1 MQELGWRVIEASVQG
16 YSHER
21 LNKPNQDR
29 ILFFQDQDNGL
40 PIVLAISDGHGGS
53 GYYRSER
60 GAQFAVESAIE
71 MCKLFLATN
80 QNLLIGENFS
90 QKRLKETLC
99 RSIVDEWNKRVKKD
113 IQEKPIPNEDSSDK
127 TDILKSKRPIEQ
139 NISTPYGATLLTVI
153 VTNSELIFLQLG
165 DGDILIIADNG
176 DSIRPLPRDPRLIGN
191 ETTSLCTREAWDDFI
206 TGSIS
211 INDVSPALIMVSTDG
226 YANSYPD
233 EESFQKVGQDIL
245 NLICCNEAGIDAGID
260 NIESNF
266 KDWLNETSEK
276 GSGDDITVGIMS
288 HKETILHFLDKNKKL
303 LCSKELN

>member
-1 MQELGWRVIEASVQG
+1 MQDSEWRVIEASVKG

-29 ILFFQDQDNGL
+29 ILFFQDPDKGL

-71 MCKLFLATN
+71 MCKQFLETN
-80 QNLLIGENFS
+80 KNLLIGENFS

-99 RSIVDEWNKRVKKD
+99 RSIVDEWNKRVARD
-113 IQEKPIPNEDSSDK
+113 IQENPTPNEDSSDK
-127 TDILKSKRPIEQ
+127 TDIVKSKRPVEQ
-139 NISTPYGATLLTVI
+139 NISTPYGATLLTAI

-165 DGDILIIADNG
+165 DGDILIISDNG

-191 ETTSLCTREAWDDFI
+191 ETTSLCTREAWDDFV
-206 TGSIS
+206 TGAIS
-211 INDVSPALIMVSTDG
+211 LKSVSPALIMASTDG

-245 NLICCNEAGIDAGID
+245 NLICKDEAGVNAGLD
-260 NIESNF
+260 SVESSF
-266 KDWLNETSEK
+266 KEWLNETSEK
-276 GSGDDITVGIMS
+276 GSGDDITVGIIGNILLI
-288 HKETILHFLDKNKKL
+288 KEYSNKL
-303 LCSKELN
+303 PHII